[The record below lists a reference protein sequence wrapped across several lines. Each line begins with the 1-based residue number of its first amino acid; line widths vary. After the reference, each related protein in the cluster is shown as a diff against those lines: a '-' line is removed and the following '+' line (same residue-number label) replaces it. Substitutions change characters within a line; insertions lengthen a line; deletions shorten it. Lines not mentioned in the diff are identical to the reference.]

1 MDEKKIQK
9 ELKIIEYA
17 GVLLAVLN
25 VALIVRQYSL
35 RNKIKS

>member
-1 MDEKKIQK
+1 MDDKKIQK

-17 GVLLAVLN
+17 GVILAVLN